1 MSAKGGSPG
10 PLAGALGED
19 SRDPGR
25 PPNKRKKIEAGARE
39 LVVGSNTDTKN
50 VTQQR
55 KTAAASPATVGGGSS
70 SSPAVPVSTPP
81 PRLRYPSYPKSGKS
95 KDVRKWSEECRR
107 ISEILSEDPRN
118 DLPTQR
124 KPKDPDTDEAVRS
137 RRDKEV
143 VRKAARS
150 IVSVSSTGHDGVKI
164 QQCSGII
171 IRQWEEE
178 EKKRVIIVTC
188 SNIVC
193 SMGRLLDPVPKLYVG
208 LPKKTI
214 VEGQLL
220 FFNDHYDIAV
230 LEITVDFPLQCPSIG
245 SGPSYGQEVFLLARD
260 EESSLMARQGEILWL
275 EESNYLGRNYQLFL
289 SCEVPEGGNGG
300 PVIDLDGNVTGMAF
314 QHSPD
319 PAVISISTVVT
330 CIEMWL
336 KFRRIARPVHGLGVR
351 TMELLNVSLQ
361 EEIYDDYD
369 IDSGYIVDV
378 VSYDSAAENLGILPG
393 DVIVSF
399 DDRHDLTLPQLED
412 YLLSLGWQFL
422 QNPNSTVYL
431 KLEVYDLITRSKRSI
446 TLPVGFCDTSE
457 QVD

>member
-1 MSAKGGSPG
+1 MSANGGNPG
-10 PLAGALGED
+10 PLAGASGED

-25 PPNKRKKIEAGARE
+25 PPNKRKKIEAGATE
-39 LVVGSNTDTKN
+39 FVGGSNTDTED
-50 VTQQR
+50 VTQLR

-81 PRLRYPSYPKSGKS
+81 PRPRYPSYPKSGKS
-95 KDVRKWSEECRR
+95 KDVRKWNEECRR
-107 ISEILSEDPRN
+107 IGEILAKDPRN

-124 KPKDPDTDEAVRS
+124 KPKDPDTDEAVQS
-137 RRDKEV
+137 RRDKAV

-150 IVSVSSTGHDGVKI
+150 IVSVSSTGHGGVKI

-178 EKKRVIIVTC
+178 EKRVIIATC

-220 FFNDHYDIAV
+220 FVNHHYDIAL

-245 SGPSYGQEVFLLARD
+245 SGPSYGQEVFLLSRD

-275 EESNYLGRNYQLFL
+275 EESNYLGRNYQMFL

-300 PVIDLDGNVTGMAF
+300 PVIDHDGNVTGMAF

-319 PAVISISTVVT
+319 PAVISISTVIT

-378 VSYDSAAENLGILPG
+378 VSYDSAAESLGVLPG

-422 QNPNSTVYL
+422 QNPSSTVYL
-431 KLEVYDLITRSKRSI
+431 KLEVYDLIRRSKRSI

-457 QVD
+457 QV

>member
-1 MSAKGGSPG
+1 MSANGGNPG
-10 PLAGALGED
+10 PLAGASGED

-25 PPNKRKKIEAGARE
+25 PPNKRKKIEAGATE
-39 LVVGSNTDTKN
+39 FVGGSNTDTED
-50 VTQQR
+50 VTQLR

-81 PRLRYPSYPKSGKS
+81 PRPRYPSYPKSGKS
-95 KDVRKWSEECRR
+95 KDVRKWNEECRR
-107 ISEILSEDPRN
+107 IGEILAKDPRN

-124 KPKDPDTDEAVRS
+124 KPKDPDTDEAVQS
-137 RRDKEV
+137 RRDKAV

-150 IVSVSSTGHDGVKI
+150 IVSVSSTGHGGVKI

-178 EKKRVIIVTC
+178 EKRVIIATC

-193 SMGRLLDPVPKLYVG
+193 SMGRLLDPVPK
-208 LPKKTI
+208 
-214 VEGQLL
+214 
-220 FFNDHYDIAV
+220 
-230 LEITVDFPLQCPSIG
+230 CPSIG
-245 SGPSYGQEVFLLARD
+245 SGPSYGQEVFLLSRD

-275 EESNYLGRNYQLFL
+275 EESNYLGRNYQMFL

-300 PVIDLDGNVTGMAF
+300 PVIDHDGNVTGMAF

-319 PAVISISTVVT
+319 PAVISISTVIT

-378 VSYDSAAENLGILPG
+378 VSYDSAAESLGVLPG

-422 QNPNSTVYL
+422 QNPSSTVYL
-431 KLEVYDLITRSKRSI
+431 KLEVYDLIRRSKRSI

-457 QVD
+457 QV

>member
-1 MSAKGGSPG
+1 MS
-10 PLAGALGED
+10 
-19 SRDPGR
+19 
-25 PPNKRKKIEAGARE
+25 KIEAGATE
-39 LVVGSNTDTKN
+39 LVFGSNTDTKD

-55 KTAAASPATVGGGSS
+55 KTASASPATVGGGSN
-70 SSPAVPVSTPP
+70 SSPAAVVPVSTVP

-95 KDVRKWSEECRR
+95 KDVRKWSKECRR
-107 ISEILSEDPRN
+107 IGEILAKDPRN

-124 KPKDPDTDEAVRS
+124 KPKDPDTDEAVQS
-137 RRDKEV
+137 RRDKAV

-171 IRQWEEE
+171 IRQWEDEE
-178 EKKRVIIVTC
+178 EKRVIIVTC
-188 SNIVC
+188 SNIVG
-193 SMGRLLDPVPKLYVG
+193 SMGRLLDPVPKLHVG

-220 FFNDHYDIAV
+220 FFNRHYDIAL

-245 SGPSYGQEVFLLARD
+245 SVPSYGHEVFLLARD
-260 EESSLMARQGEILWL
+260 EESSLMVRQGEILWL
-275 EESNYLGRNYQLFL
+275 EESNYLGRNYQMFL

-300 PVIDLDGNVTGMAF
+300 PVIDHDGNVTGMAF

-336 KFRRIARPVHGLGVR
+336 KFRRIARPVHGLGLR
-351 TMELLNVSLQ
+351 TMDLLNVSLH

-378 VSYDSAAENLGILPG
+378 VSDDSAAESLGILPG

-399 DDRHDLTLPQLED
+399 DDRRDLTLPQLED

-422 QNPNSTVYL
+422 QNPSSMVYL
-431 KLEVYDLITRSKRSI
+431 KLEVYDLITRSKRCI

-457 QVD
+457 RVD